1 MDIDKILLLMY
12 KEVMRFKAPVVE
24 MVEITRNDPYRIVVA
39 TMLSARTKDETTVKA
54 CKRLFEV
61 APTPEKLAELELH
74 TIEKLIFPVG
84 FYKTKA
90 RRLKQLPAY
99 IKGGIP
105 TTLEGLMSIHGIGRK
120 TANIVLNSAFG
131 KDAIG
136 VDTHVHRISNR
147 IGIVNSS
154 TPVETERM
162 LKKVV
167 PKRWWSKINFIM
179 VSYGQNV
186 CRPISPHCSKC
197 VIKDYCQRNGVEMS
211 R

>member
-1 MDIDKILLLMY
+1 MDIDKILSLMY
-12 KEVMRFKAPVVE
+12 EEVKRFKAPVVE
-24 MVEITRNDPYRIVVA
+24 MVEITRNDPYKIVVA

-54 CKRLFEV
+54 CKRLFEA
-61 APTPEKLAELELH
+61 APTPEKLAKLDID

-90 RRLKQLPAY
+90 KRLKLLPSY
-99 IKGGIP
+99 IKEGVP
-105 TTLEGLMSIHGIGRK
+105 TTLEQLMAIPGIGRK

-131 KDAIG
+131 KEAIG

-147 IGIVNSS
+147 IGIVKTS
-154 TPVETERM
+154 TPVETEKE

-167 PKRWWSKINFIM
+167 PKRWWNKINFIM
-179 VSYGQNV
+179 VSYGQNI
-186 CRPISPHCSKC
+186 CRPISPYCSKC
-197 VIKDYCQRNGVEMS
+197 VIKDYCQRKGVRMS